1 MKVPQGGDVWSSSW
15 RKSIMSVVT
24 KDRVIDEAMR
34 DRIRKKIFSFVKTLF

>member
-1 MKVPQGGDVWSSSW
+1 
-15 RKSIMSVVT
+15 MSVVT